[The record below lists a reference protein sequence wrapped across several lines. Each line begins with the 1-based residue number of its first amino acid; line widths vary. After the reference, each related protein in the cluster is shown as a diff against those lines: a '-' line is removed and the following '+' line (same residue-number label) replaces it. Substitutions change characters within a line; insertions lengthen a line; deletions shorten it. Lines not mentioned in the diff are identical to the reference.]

1 MKINELLEMAA
12 QSFNTV
18 KMVHSSNFA
27 RRGLSL
33 LLPMHAAARA
43 TEGGRGA
50 SLEESHV
57 METLQQFLKAFDAKN
72 SAVMSA
78 FTQAAQGT
86 SVQVTIKHTME
97 DGSIINMPCV
107 IEPIGQNKFKF
118 VVKTIMNKPNFK
130 TAQNDIV
137 IVV

>member
-1 MKINELLEMAA
+1 MKIRDIIEMAA
-12 QSFNTV
+12 QSFTTV

-33 LLPMHAAARA
+33 LLPTHSFDRA
-43 TEGGRGA
+43 TEVGRGD
-50 SLEESHV
+50 SVEEAHV
-57 METLQQFLKAFDAKN
+57 METLQLFLKAFDNKHP
-72 SAVMSA
+72 AVVDA

-86 SVQVTIKHTME
+86 PVQITIKHTM
-97 DGSIINMPCV
+97 DGGVINIPCV
-107 IEPIGQNKFKF
+107 IEPIGRNKFKF
-118 VVKTIMNKPNFK
+118 VVKTIMNKANFK